1 MELGKLKLVRRWDSL
16 VLMLTVVS
24 LLGLSS
30 CYYDNEEELYGS
42 DCDTT
47 AVSYANDIWPII
59 NGNCQTGCHG
69 PGGSGNGIFTD
80 HASVLAKV
88 TNGSMLARVVEQQNM
103 PPNGELT
110 ACQVEKFR
118 AWILNGAPNN

>member
-1 MELGKLKLVRRWDSL
+1 MELGKWNIVRRLDSL
-16 VLMLTVVS
+16 LLAGVICT

-88 TNGSMLARVVEQQNM
+88 NNGSMLARVVEQQNM
-103 PPNGELT
+103 PPNGQLT
-110 ACQVEKFR
+110 SCQVEKFR

>member
-1 MELGKLKLVRRWDSL
+1 MFFRRGVESL
-16 VLMLTVVS
+16 ALAGVVCT

-30 CYYDNEEELYGS
+30 CYYDNEEELYGT

>member
-1 MELGKLKLVRRWDSL
+1 MENGLLKLVKKWDSILL
-16 VLMLTVVS
+16 VLTVSS

-30 CYYDNEEELYGS
+30 CYYDNEEELYGA

-47 AVSYANDIWPII
+47 AVSFADDIWPII

-80 HASVLAKV
+80 HASVAAKV
-88 TNGSMLARVVEQQNM
+88 TNGSLMLRVVEQQSM

-110 ACQVEKFR
+110 ACQVELFR

>member
-1 MELGKLKLVRRWDSL
+1 MENRSFNKFVGNGLVALGVFA
-16 VLMLTVVS
+16 

-30 CYYDNEEELYGS
+30 CYYDNEEELYGA

-47 AVSYANDIWPII
+47 GVSYADDIWPII

-110 ACQVEKFR
+110 SCQVELFR

>member
-1 MELGKLKLVRRWDSL
+1 MEKGKWFLVGRWDSVL
-16 VLMLTVVS
+16 LMLTVTS
-24 LLGLSS
+24 LLGLSA
-30 CYYDNEEELYGS
+30 CYYDNEEELYGA

-47 AVSYANDIWPII
+47 AVSFADDIWPII

-69 PGGSGNGIFTD
+69 PGGGGNGIFTD
-80 HASVLAKV
+80 HASVAAKV
-88 TNGSMLARVVEQQNM
+88 TNGTMLLRVVEQQNM

-110 ACQVEKFR
+110 TCQVELFR